1 MKMVFRKTNEADAYE
16 IELLDEKSFQN
27 EYINFELKVASKL
40 KKPPKNPTGIKNL
53 RKRM

>member
-40 KKPPKNPTGIKNL
+40 KY
-53 RKRM
+53 